1 MKLRS
6 FLTLPLMML
15 LCSLSIASTAESSPA
30 RSVQDIDKLLQH
42 VLDHT
47 TGYYKNVFQK
57 KKFKENV
64 QINVGRIDSRLQLS
78 ACDDNLTF
86 KINEPPHHARN
97 ITVKV
102 SCMNKKRWTV
112 YIPVSIDIYAN
123 VLVSTRS
130 LQRGDILTLDDLEF
144 KRMNISSIGRGH
156 IEDLSRI
163 LGMEMK
169 RPLRPGDVVRLP
181 HLNKPDIVRKGQI
194 VVVSSSSRF
203 LRVETSGIALVNGY
217 LGERIRVKNE
227 RSNRVVDVEVVAPGR
242 VSIATR

>member
-6 FLTLPLMML
+6 FLVLPLMIL
-15 LCSLSIASTAESSPA
+15 LSTLSTAQSHA
-30 RSVQDIDKLLQH
+30 DQSVQDIDRLLQH

-47 TGYYKNVFQK
+47 TEHYKTAFQK

-78 ACDDNLTF
+78 ACDDNLTL

-102 SCMNKKRWTV
+102 SCMNKKRWTI

-130 LQRGDILTLDDLEF
+130 LQRGDILTQDDLEF

-156 IEDLSRI
+156 VEDLSRI